1 MTIPDRNHFIY
12 LIFVFLLIFSSILLY
27 ANSLNAPFIFDDFN
41 SIVKNTPEIQIKELT
56 FSELKEAAFNSQGKH
71 RPLANLTLAVNYY
84 FGGKNTFGYHM
95 VNIFIHILT
104 GVFLFF
110 LFLAIL
116 KIPVLIKGGS
126 EAEKEK
132 MFWPGWI
139 AFVSALI
146 WMIHPLQT
154 NAVTYIVQRMSS
166 LSAMFFILSMLLYIH
181 GRTLMRQRR
190 LGVSVCFFSGCFF
203 SGICAV
209 ASKENA
215 ATLPLFIFLF
225 EWFFMQD
232 LRSIKLRTILVGG
245 LISVAIFWGM
255 ALFFLGAHPVDRIL
269 AGYGHYGFNLSERVL
284 TEFRVVAYYFS
295 LMVFP
300 HPDRLMLDYDYPI
313 SHSFIDPGTTVISA
327 LMVLLVFFTAVY
339 SAKKHRLLAFCFL
352 WFLGNLVIES
362 SVIGIEIIYEHR
374 LYLPSMMIF
383 LLLTYAGY
391 KTIPFKW
398 ARGAV
403 VVAVLLTLSFW
414 TYQRNQVWRSD
425 VGFWKD
431 CARKSPN
438 DARPLQNIAYSL
450 QQKDLHEEAVA
461 YYRQSLDLEK
471 DPGAFYNMGIS
482 LSKIGYHLEAVTA
495 FNQAVELNYDATD
508 MYGKLAYEL
517 TMMGAFEGALKNY
530 QHAIGVDPD
539 NQKAKDDLNA
549 LSAFLRRCRT
559 PATCLLK
566 LSKQYPENPELQFK
580 MAYLREG
587 ERKIKNAISGYQKVL
602 TLMPES
608 DRQLYLMTLNHLATC
623 FLMIGDMDQAMPLFL
638 KGASLSPADYKFHYQ
653 LAALYSYKGDADA
666 AFSWLEKAVD
676 KGFSDPDRF
685 ESDTR
690 FNGVRDEPRFKR
702 LKNTMG
708 TRSE

>member
-1 MTIPDRNHFIY
+1 
-12 LIFVFLLIFSSILLY
+12 
-27 ANSLNAPFIFDDFN
+27 
-41 SIVKNTPEIQIKELT
+41 
-56 FSELKEAAFNSQGKH
+56 
-71 RPLANLTLAVNYY
+71 
-84 FGGKNTFGYHM
+84 
-95 VNIFIHILT
+95 
-104 GVFLFF
+104 
-110 LFLAIL
+110 
-116 KIPVLIKGGS
+116 
-126 EAEKEK
+126 
-132 MFWPGWI
+132 
-139 AFVSALI
+139 
-146 WMIHPLQT
+146 
-154 NAVTYIVQRMSS
+154 
-166 LSAMFFILSMLLYIH
+166 
-181 GRTLMRQRR
+181 
-190 LGVSVCFFSGCFF
+190 
-203 SGICAV
+203 
-209 ASKENA
+209 
-215 ATLPLFIFLF
+215 
-225 EWFFMQD
+225 
-232 LRSIKLRTILVGG
+232 
-245 LISVAIFWGM
+245 
-255 ALFFLGAHPVDRIL
+255 
-269 AGYGHYGFNLSERVL
+269 
-284 TEFRVVAYYFS
+284 
-295 LMVFP
+295 
-300 HPDRLMLDYDYPI
+300 
-313 SHSFIDPGTTVISA
+313 
-327 LMVLLVFFTAVY
+327 
-339 SAKKHRLLAFCFL
+339 LLAFCLL

-482 LSKIGYHLEAVTA
+482 LSNIGYHLV
-495 FNQAVELNYDATD
+495 
-508 MYGKLAYEL
+508 
-517 TMMGAFEGALKNY
+517 
-530 QHAIGVDPD
+530 
-539 NQKAKDDLNA
+539 
-549 LSAFLRRCRT
+549 